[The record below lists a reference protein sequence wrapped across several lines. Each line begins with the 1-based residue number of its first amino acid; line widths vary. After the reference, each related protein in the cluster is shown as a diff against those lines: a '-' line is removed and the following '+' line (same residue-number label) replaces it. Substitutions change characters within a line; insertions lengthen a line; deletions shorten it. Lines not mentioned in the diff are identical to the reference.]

1 MSLTHHFFLKQKNC
15 LEEIKYK
22 DHQRYLNNVKQMG
35 QGNQLEGK
43 HQEEGSRQGVG
54 NRQGEGNR
62 QEEGNLLV
70 GILLG
75 EGSPKVGSRQGE
87 GNLLVGIPVVDNH
100 VEGMV
105 RLEGNVHQH
114 SQQDLKTVPCL

>member
-1 MSLTHHFFLKQKNC
+1 
-15 LEEIKYK
+15 
-22 DHQRYLNNVKQMG
+22 MG

-43 HQEEGSRQGVG
+43 HQEEGSRQG
-54 NRQGEGNR
+54 EGSR
-62 QEEGNLLV
+62 QEEDTLLV

-75 EGSPKVGSRQGE
+75 EGSLKVGSHQGEGSPKVGS
-87 GNLLVGIPVVDNH
+87 LLPVGIPVVDNH

-105 RLEGNVHQH
+105 VRLQGNVHQH